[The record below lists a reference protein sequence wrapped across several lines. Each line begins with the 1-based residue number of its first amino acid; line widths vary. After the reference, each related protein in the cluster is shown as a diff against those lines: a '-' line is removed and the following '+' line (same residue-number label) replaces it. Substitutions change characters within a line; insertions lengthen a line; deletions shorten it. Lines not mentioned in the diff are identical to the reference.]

1 MEKIRFGSTELMVS
15 RTSFGGIPIQRLTF
29 EESTSLLRK
38 AYDGGI
44 NLIDTSRIYSDSE
57 ARIGEALSD
66 VRKNIV
72 ICSKTPSLTRDGI
85 LKDIETSLSNLKT
98 DYIDVYQFH
107 LPAAVPQPDSEGY
120 KTMLELK
127 QQKMIRHIGISCHDR
142 NIAAQAITSGN
153 FETMQYPLN
162 PLSTQ
167 EELSLIELCQKHDM
181 GLLAMKALSGGLIT
195 NAAVAFAFLRQYKNV
210 VPIWGIQHTWELE
223 ELLQHEANPPALTPE
238 LQAEIEQ
245 YRKELSG
252 SFCRGCAYCQP
263 CPVEIPIFMA
273 ARMSLM
279 LNRASVPMYTTPAW
293 QENMRKIENCTG
305 CGQCKGKCPYKLDI
319 PELLKS
325 ELAHY
330 VEFCGK
336 L

>member
-1 MEKIRFGSTELMVS
+1 MKKIRFGRTELMVS
-15 RTSFGGIPIQRLTF
+15 RTSFGAIPIQRLTF
-29 EESTSLLRK
+29 EESTALLRK

-57 ARIGEALSD
+57 ERIGLALSD
-66 VRKNIV
+66 VRENLV
-72 ICSKTPSLTRDGI
+72 ICTKTPSLTRDGI
-85 LKDIETSLSNLKT
+85 LGDIETSLKNLKT
-98 DYIDVYQFH
+98 DYVDVYQFH
-107 LPAAVPQPDSEGY
+107 LPAAVPEPDSEGY

-127 QQKMIRHIGISCHDR
+127 EQKMIRHIGISCHDR
-142 NIAAQAITSGN
+142 NRAEEAILSGN
-153 FETMQYPLN
+153 FATMQYPIN
-162 PLSTQ
+162 PLSTP
-167 EELSLIELCQKHDM
+167 EELALIELCQENDM
-181 GLLAMKALSGGLIT
+181 GLLAMKALSGGLIR
-195 NAAVAFAFLRQYKNV
+195 NAAVSFAFLRQYENV
-210 VPIWGIQHTWELE
+210 VPIWGIQHTWELD
-223 ELLQHEANPPALTPE
+223 ELLGHEANPPALTAE
-238 LQAEIEQ
+238 LQAEMEQ

-305 CGQCKGKCPYKLDI
+305 CGVCKTKCPYKLDI

-325 ELAHY
+325 ELVKY
-330 VEFCGK
+330 VDFCEK

>member
-1 MEKIRFGSTELMVS
+1 MQKIRFGRTGLMVS

-29 EESTSLLRK
+29 EESTALLRRS
-38 AYDGGI
+38 YDGGI

-66 VRKNIV
+66 VRKDII
-72 ICSKTPSLTRDGI
+72 ICSKTPSLTRDSMF
-85 LKDIETSLSNLKT
+85 KDIETSLSNLKT

-107 LPAAVPQPDSEGY
+107 LPSAVPEPDSEGY
-120 KTMLELK
+120 KAMLELK

-142 NIAAQAITSGN
+142 NIAAQAISSGN
-153 FETMQYPLN
+153 FETMQYPISL
-162 PLSTQ
+162 LSTQ
-167 EELSLIELCQKHDM
+167 EELSLIDLCQKNDV
-181 GLLAMKALSGGLIT
+181 GLLAMKALSGGLIR
-195 NAAVAFAFLRQYKNV
+195 NAAAAFAFLRQYENV
-210 VPIWGIQHTWELE
+210 VPIWGIQHTWELD
-223 ELLQHEANPPALTPE
+223 ELLQYEANPPALTAE

-245 YRKELSG
+245 YKKELSG

-279 LNRASVPMYTTPAW
+279 LNRASVPMYTTPTW
-293 QENMRKIENCTG
+293 QENMNKIKNCTK
-305 CGQCKGKCPYKLDI
+305 CGQCKEKCPYKLDV
-319 PELLKS
+319 PELLKT
-325 ELAHY
+325 ELDKY
-330 VEFCGK
+330 IGFCAK